1 MTVYS
6 VLLRSKVG
14 CPYWLHSHSVSLLLL
29 PASLPCICIRKLT
42 SCPGRIRTCQSVFA
56 WVRAQIGVPRLPLIK
71 QLSRARTAAPL
82 FSFLTMSV
90 DSATV
95 PLTSPQVQLAQGI
108 FFAIVILG
116 GLVLLPVVLLILALS
131 KGPPPTSSMVNFL
144 VGLSISSIGQTLL
157 PFSGHLSDLAPPK
170 GLCITQMGLIYS
182 GLTMSGIAAIMSV
195 VRLSLTLPGKTAG
208 SRGQLPM
215 IIQVVMAT
223 LPPAAGIAF
232 FLVQTGVA
240 MGSPEPH
247 LLGRSQLVCIFD
259 TGAPLILRKGH
270 YFVLAIPLGVVFMMI
285 AYLTFRVRAFLRPLG
300 NLQWRR
306 ALKSE
311 EGTWFAILA
320 RIMIFEVLSGCAAIT
335 IRVLDTIPSSGMVF
349 HVLAEAVGG
358 LLPIFAFLV
367 FGTTER
373 VRTVLFGWCFERRP
387 APSLEDGARTK

>member
-1 MTVYS
+1 
-6 VLLRSKVG
+6 
-14 CPYWLHSHSVSLLLL
+14 
-29 PASLPCICIRKLT
+29 
-42 SCPGRIRTCQSVFA
+42 
-56 WVRAQIGVPRLPLIK
+56 
-71 QLSRARTAAPL
+71 
-82 FSFLTMSV
+82 MSV
-90 DSATV
+90 DSVTV

-116 GLVLLPVVLLILALS
+116 GLVLLPAVLLILALS

-157 PFSGHLSDLAPPK
+157 PFSGHLSDPAPPK
-170 GLCITQMGLIYS
+170 GLCITQMGLFYS

-215 IIQVVMAT
+215 IIQIVMAI
-223 LPPAAGIAF
+223 LPPTAGVAF

-240 MGSPEPH
+240 MGSQEPH
-247 LLGRSQLVCIFD
+247 LLSRSQLVCIFD

-270 YFVLAIPLGVVFMMI
+270 YFVLAIPLAVVFVMI
-285 AYLTFRVRAFLRPLG
+285 AYLTFRVRAFLRPLR
-300 NLQWRR
+300 NPQWRQ
-306 ALKSE
+306 ALKSSE

-320 RIMIFEVLSGCAAIT
+320 RIMVFEVLSGCAAI
-335 IRVLDTIPSSGMVF
+335 ILVLDTIPSSGMVF

-373 VRTVLFGWCFERRP
+373 VRTVLFGWCFERKP